1 MWKVSFL
8 FSPFKNLI
16 ISVFL
21 KIKQNSKLFLFYSF
35 YLFVYL
41 LLVLV
46 FTFNVAW
53 KNNVFVIF
61 HVSFVFILVLM
72 LCDFISSVGF
82 HLH

>member
-1 MWKVSFL
+1 MWKVKFL
-8 FSPFKNLI
+8 FNTLI

-53 KNNVFVIF
+53 KNNVLLFFMF
-61 HVSFVFILVLM
+61 HLFLVLM